1 MKRLFDF
8 IASSFGL
15 ILLTPIFVLVALWIK
30 LDSRGAIFFR
40 QERVGFQGITFRIH
54 KFRTMVLDVEK
65 KGKQITVGTDSQTT
79 TVGRFLR
86 KYKLD
91 ELPQLIDVLV
101 GDMSLVGPRPEV
113 PKYIDYYTDDE
124 KHDVLSV
131 KPGITDNASIEFRD
145 ENELLA
151 SSDDPEATYINEVL
165 PKVPNMRWGAL
176 MNKAPTN
183 NKVNDLN
190 KIFPHN
196 GKWHTVFEEKDHTY
210 IDGKIVWKKDKKS
223 WT

>member
-8 IASSFGL
+8 IASFYGL
-15 ILLTPIFVLVALWIK
+15 ILLSPIFVLAALWIK
-30 LDSRGAIFFR
+30 IDSRGPIFFR
-40 QERVGFQGITFRIH
+40 QERVGFQGIPFRIH
-54 KFRTMVLDVEK
+54 KFRTMILDAEK
-65 KGKQITVGTDSQTT
+65 KGKQITVGADSRIT
-79 TVGRFLR
+79 TVGNFLR

-113 PKYIDYYTDDE
+113 PKYIDCYSDDE

-151 SSDDPEATYINEVL
+151 SSKDPEAAYINEVL
-165 PKVPNMRWGAL
+165 PKKIAL
-176 MNKAPTN
+176 YRKYVRERSFFGDVAI
-183 NKVNDLN
+183 
-190 KIFPHN
+190 IF
-196 GKWHTVFEEKDHTY
+196 KTIFL
-210 IDGKIVWKKDKKS
+210 IIKK
-223 WT
+223 

>member
-40 QERVGFQGITFRIH
+40 QERVGFQGDLFRIH
-54 KFRTMVLDVEK
+54 KFRTMVLDAEK
-65 KGKQITVGTDSQTT
+65 KGKQITVGADSRIT
-79 TVGRFLR
+79 TVGGFLR

-151 SSDDPEATYINEVL
+151 NSKDPEAIYINEVL
-165 PKVPNMRWGAL
+165 PKKIAL
-176 MNKAPTN
+176 YRKYVRERSFFGDVAI
-183 NKVNDLN
+183 
-190 KIFPHN
+190 IF
-196 GKWHTVFEEKDHTY
+196 KTIFL
-210 IDGKIVWKKDKKS
+210 IIKK
-223 WT
+223 

>member
-8 IASSFGL
+8 IASFYGL
-15 ILLTPIFVLVALWIK
+15 ILLTPIFVLAALWIK
-30 LDSRGAIFFR
+30 IDSRGPIFFR
-40 QERVGFQGITFRIH
+40 QERVGFQGVLLRIH
-54 KFRTMVLDVEK
+54 KFRTMVLDAEK
-65 KGKQITVGTDSQTT
+65 KGKQITVGADSRIT
-79 TVGRFLR
+79 TVGSFLR

-113 PKYIDYYTDDE
+113 PKYIDCYSDDE
-124 KHDVLSV
+124 KYDVLSV

-165 PKVPNMRWGAL
+165 PKKIAL
-176 MNKAPTN
+176 YRKYVRERSFFGDVAI
-183 NKVNDLN
+183 
-190 KIFPHN
+190 IF
-196 GKWHTVFEEKDHTY
+196 KTIFL
-210 IDGKIVWKKDKKS
+210 IIKK
-223 WT
+223 